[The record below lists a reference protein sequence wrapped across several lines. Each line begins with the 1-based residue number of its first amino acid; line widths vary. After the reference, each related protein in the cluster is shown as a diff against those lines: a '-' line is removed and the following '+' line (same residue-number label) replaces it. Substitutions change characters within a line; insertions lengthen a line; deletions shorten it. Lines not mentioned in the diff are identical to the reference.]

1 MKDNSAV
8 KNAKS
13 SEVPHR
19 NKDEVLQTERND
31 KYLPSANHICLKE
44 EKRNRSFTVVAH
56 TLFCHQ
62 AKDYLYCIVYKFRLS
77 QENLLVTRILLAT
90 LLERGPDRNIQ
101 SLDLTMNNRSM
112 IDLALN
118 ICTLPKVPSR
128 ESPSFHS
135 KMKEKMALIPLL
147 RFPRSDFSL
156 SHSFPS
162 RP

>member
-1 MKDNSAV
+1 MSGNILFLGNKIFEIPPFFQTRPGDLGKKVHACSIRFSTLKV
-8 KNAKS
+8 QS
-13 SEVPHR
+13 TVPLEPR
-19 NKDEVLQTERND
+19 ELACS
-31 KYLPSANHICLKE
+31 L
-44 EKRNRSFTVVAH
+44 
-56 TLFCHQ
+56 
-62 AKDYLYCIVYKFRLS
+62 
-77 QENLLVTRILLAT
+77 TRILLAT

-101 SLDLTMNNRSM
+101 SLDLPMNNRSM

-118 ICTLPKVPSR
+118 ICTLQKVPSR

-135 KMKEKMALIPLL
+135 KMKQKMALIPLL